1 MYAIF
6 LGPYGWQVVRIEKGT
21 AHLVAGAIDQA
32 HAERIRDLLDR
43 HGMADVPLGQVEQV
57 EGPTG

>member
-6 LGPYGWQVVRIEKGT
+6 LSPYGWQVIRVEKGH
-21 AHLVAGAIDQA
+21 AHLVAGAVDQQ

-43 HGMADVPLGQVEQV
+43 HGLVDVPWEQV
-57 EGPTG
+57 PQ

>member
-6 LGPYGWQVVRIEKGT
+6 LGPYGWQGIRIEKGV
-21 AHLVAGAIDQA
+21 AHLVAGAIDQR

-43 HGMADVPLGQVEQV
+43 HGLVDVPLDQVEA
-57 EGPTG
+57 